1 MGNTITVGSGA
12 IINPDRH
19 DIDRVLSGDTL
30 GDPNNLLFR
39 DPNHFRA
46 GELHEHPEQWAEI
59 IGAHP
64 TPHQSQVF
72 DWINGKI
79 AIFPYFQHFTGS
91 FKGISYDS
99 DRPPRKAFRN
109 NTSCK
114 PFVDFVRKTL
124 LERLETGAISLLGR
138 VGHVPHPHLLLPL
151 TVEPNKPRLCHDAR
165 FLNLWIVDKP
175 FQLDRLGDLPRYVS
189 RNSYQTILD
198 DKSGYDHL
206 LLTEE
211 SRTFFGIQWGGWLFT
226 YNTLPFGWKSSPY
239 IYHTT
244 GLVVSHFF
252 RSRKIARSLYT
263 GDRHTCLLQVSLSQG
278 AFTLLEGDDARNFAA
293 AKSAIFVVAYYL
305 IKLN

>member
-19 DIDRVLSGDTL
+19 DIDRVVSGDTL

-39 DPNHFRA
+39 DPNHFLA
-46 GELHEHPEQWAEI
+46 GELHEHPEQWSVI

-64 TPHQSQVF
+64 TPQQSQVF

-79 AIFPYFQHFTGS
+79 AIFSYFQHFTGS

-99 DRPPRKAFRN
+99 DRPPQKAFRN

-151 TVEPNKPRLCHDAR
+151 TVEHNKPRLCHDEW
-165 FLNLWIVDKP
+165 LLKLWIVDKS
-175 FQLDRLGDLPRYVS
+175 FQLHLLGDLPRCV

-211 SRTFFGIQWGGWLFT
+211 S
-226 YNTLPFGWKSSPY
+226 
-239 IYHTT
+239 
-244 GLVVSHFF
+244 
-252 RSRKIARSLYT
+252 ARSW
-263 GDRHTCLLQVSLSQG
+263 HTMEWMAVYLQHIAL
-278 AFTLLEGDDARNFAA
+278 
-293 AKSAIFVVAYYL
+293 
-305 IKLN
+305 